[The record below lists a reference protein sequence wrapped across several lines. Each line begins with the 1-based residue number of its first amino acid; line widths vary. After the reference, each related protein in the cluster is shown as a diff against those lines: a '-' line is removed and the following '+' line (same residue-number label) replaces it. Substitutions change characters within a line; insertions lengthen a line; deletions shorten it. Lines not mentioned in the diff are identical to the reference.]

1 MEKLMK
7 AYKGSFKKRNGEI
20 RNMLFAKIEEL
31 PDSFLEQKI
40 IGTGS
45 DKSYP
50 EGMELV
56 WDLEEDNFRV
66 FNWKTVEGPVKELT
80 VEQNY
85 LN

>member
-20 RNMLFAKIEEL
+20 RNMLFAKIQEL
-31 PDSFLEQKI
+31 PESFLEQKI

-45 DKSYP
+45 DKNYP

-56 WDLEEDNFRV
+56 WDLEEENFRV

-85 LN
+85 YN

>member
-20 RNMLFAKIEEL
+20 RNMLFAKIAEL

>member
-1 MEKLMK
+1 MK

-45 DKSYP
+45 DKTYP

-80 VEQNY
+80 VEQNHF
-85 LN
+85 N